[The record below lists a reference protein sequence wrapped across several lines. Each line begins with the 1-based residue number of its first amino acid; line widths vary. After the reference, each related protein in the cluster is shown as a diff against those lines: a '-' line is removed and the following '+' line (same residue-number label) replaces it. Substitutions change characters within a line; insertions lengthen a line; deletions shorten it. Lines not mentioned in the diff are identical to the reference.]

1 MYAHERNIY
10 NRNLTHERTHITS
23 LHRQF
28 ADQRGTGKT
37 YCPSEVARALAPKH
51 WRDHMDAVREVA
63 DQLVANGE
71 LAVFQKGEQIQE
83 KATEA
88 KGPIRLGRIR

>member
-1 MYAHERNIY
+1 MTKTQKDIAA
-10 NRNLTHERTHITS
+10 

-37 YCPSEVARALAPKH
+37 YCPSEVARALAPEH
-51 WRDHMDAVREVA
+51 WRDYMDTVREVA

-71 LAVFQKGEQIQE
+71 LAVFQKGELIQE